1 MTDGVVLVVEDEDQA
16 RDFLTEILT
25 FEGFKT
31 LGFPNGA
38 EALTYLETAATK
50 PSVIVLDI
58 LMPVMNGRQL
68 RAEMLKRKELAEI
81 PVIIVTA
88 LDPSEARDLKPV
100 RVIQKPINVDLLV
113 KAVRAA
119 CD

>member
-1 MTDGVVLVVEDEDQA
+1 MTDAVVLVVEDEDQA

-25 FEGFKT
+25 IEGFKAI
-31 LGFPNGA
+31 GFPNGA

-68 RAEMLKRKELAEI
+68 RAEMLKKKELAKI
-81 PVIIVTA
+81 PVIVVTA
-88 LDPSEARDLKPV
+88 LDPSEARDLKPI
-100 RVIQKPINVDLLV
+100 RVFPKPIDVDALV
-113 KAVRAA
+113 NAVRAVG
-119 CD
+119 